1 MSERQP
7 SPPEKLFEL
16 LEFCGLRQRD
26 IVTRL
31 GVSKTLVSLWR
42 SGQREITPDHYQA
55 LLEFANEVFLNSVKT
70 LVRTPNR
77 TPETVKEALA
87 VFNVFVVKL
96 HAAHAERDPTPFYNR
111 LMFSIAMLHATFT
124 HRGEPVTWD
133 EDTLAYVEAEALSI
147 ADAARLLHSQ
157 VTAAKAVAA
166 FQAQTATSLRDL
178 LRATQGAFQ
187 CRDSAV
193 VASYRLICPLTE
205 RPISFS
211 RNTQPPAKG
220 TDSFL
225 ENCFK
230 ITSTTPRGKL
240 WMSG

>member
-70 LVRTPNR
+70 LVLTPNR
-77 TPETVKEALA
+77 TSETVKEALA

-96 HAAHAERDPTPFYNR
+96 QATHAERDPTPFYNR

-133 EDTLAYVEAEALSI
+133 EDTLAYVEGEALSI

-178 LRATQGAFQ
+178 LEQLKEPSNAETQQ
-187 CRDSAV
+187 
-193 VASYRLICPLTE
+193 
-205 RPISFS
+205 
-211 RNTQPPAKG
+211 
-220 TDSFL
+220 
-225 ENCFK
+225 
-230 ITSTTPRGKL
+230 
-240 WMSG
+240 